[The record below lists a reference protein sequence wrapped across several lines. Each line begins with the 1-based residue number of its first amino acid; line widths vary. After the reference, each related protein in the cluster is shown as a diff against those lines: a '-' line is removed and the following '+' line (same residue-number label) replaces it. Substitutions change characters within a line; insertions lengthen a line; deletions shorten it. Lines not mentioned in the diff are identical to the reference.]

1 MIETRIGDI
10 LKSGEGILCHQ
21 VNCFGFTGGPADA
34 VFRKYPTAEAE
45 YHKVLKKEKP
55 RGLLGTAQFVDDES
69 GRVIANAFG
78 QFYPGQDYR
87 PESLKSALHE
97 VALFARKEG
106 LSVAVPY
113 KISCGIC
120 GGDWDEVQ
128 KILAKTMKNVRCVI
142 YRRPED

>member
-1 MIETRIGDI
+1 MKYKIIGDSCLDLTKEMRKDPVYTLI
-10 LKSGEGILCHQ
+10 P
-21 VNCFGFTGGPADA
+21 FTLMVGD
-34 VFRKYPTAEAE
+34 R
-45 YHKVLKKEKP
+45 
-55 RGLLGTAQFVDDES
+55 QFVDDES

-78 QFYPGQDYR
+78 QFYPGRDYR